1 MSKCYAFQTN
11 LGVVQSE
18 PRERAM
24 EIIDRT
30 ISMGINSRTALLDSD
45 PGCIGVSISAE
56 QRISRLDG
64 AAKGNGEVMLSII
77 LHVIV
82 NDMASLALSMLFIV
96 KFIMK

>member
-1 MSKCYAFQTN
+1 MLFKQTLAWCQAN
-11 LGVVQSE
+11 QE
-18 PRERAM
+18 KAM

-30 ISMGINSRTALLDSD
+30 ISVGINSTTGLDSD